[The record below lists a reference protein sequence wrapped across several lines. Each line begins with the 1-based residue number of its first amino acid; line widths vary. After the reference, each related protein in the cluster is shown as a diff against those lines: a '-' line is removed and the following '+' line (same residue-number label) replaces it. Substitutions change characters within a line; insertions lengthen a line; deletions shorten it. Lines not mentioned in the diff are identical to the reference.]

1 MAASPSGLVA
11 IPPNVTLLCG
21 SQEYIYT
28 VTVPIFPVQGRHLS
42 KEGTFS
48 LRAGDTNGGGNK
60 QDLLKIIGVS
70 GCLSCLEENV

>member
-1 MAASPSGLVA
+1 MAASPSVL
-11 IPPNVTLLCG
+11 ITPNVTLLCG

-48 LRAGDTNGGGNK
+48 LRAGNTNGGGNK
-60 QDLLKIIGVS
+60 QDVKIIGAGVS
-70 GCLSCLEENV
+70 GCLPCLEKNV